1 MLFTDGGEERAQE
14 IFHKYNEDK
23 KVSALWKILLYKIRQ
38 YKEEHLNMEVKA
50 FFGICVKY
58 FLKCTCIEP

>member
-23 KVSALWKILLYKIRQ
+23 KVSDERLYCI
-38 YKEEHLNMEVKA
+38 
-50 FFGICVKY
+50 KY
-58 FLKCTCIEP
+58 ISTKRNF

>member
-23 KVSALWKILLYKIRQ
+23 KVSDI
-38 YKEEHLNMEVKA
+38 
-50 FFGICVKY
+50 
-58 FLKCTCIEP
+58 

>member
-23 KVSALWKILLYKIRQ
+23 KVSDIWKILLHKIQ
-38 YKEEHLNMEVKA
+38 QHKEEHLNMEVKA
-50 FFGICVKY
+50 FLVCVYSTFK
-58 FLKCTCIEP
+58 KHISIEP

>member
-23 KVSALWKILLYKIRQ
+23 KVGDIYKNITVW
-38 YKEEHLNMEVKA
+38 NTTA
-50 FFGICVKY
+50 
-58 FLKCTCIEP
+58 

>member
-23 KVSALWKILLYKIRQ
+23 KVSDIWKNLLFEIKQ
-38 YKEEHLNMEVKA
+38 HKEKPLNMEVKDNLLN
-50 FFGICVKY
+50 I
-58 FLKCTCIEP
+58 